1 MLLQNDNIINYF
13 TNVKYM
19 LKQYRLVCLFKY
31 ALYICLMRKQ
41 GVKERIIKT
50 ASDLFYNNGYN
61 QTGIN
66 QIIAEAGVAKASMYQ
81 HFRSKEDIAVAYL
94 KQRHINW
101 MGSLIDFVSK
111 ADSNIAKLIM
121 SFDYLKTWLDAVNY
135 RGCGFQNIICDLPQD
150 QQKIKDQVLL
160 HKNDLQNLVYKL
172 LKESGEYNNEE
183 AEEIGNELLVLME
196 GAIILSQI
204 QKGNWPILA
213 AKNASKK
220 LLKV

>member
-1 MLLQNDNIINYF
+1 MLNKN
-13 TNVKYM
+13 
-19 LKQYRLVCLFKY
+19 RLVCLIENVV
-31 ALYICLMRKQ
+31 YICHMRKQ
-41 GVKERIIKT
+41 GVKERIIET

-66 QIIAEAGVAKASMYQ
+66 QIIAEAEVAKASMYQ

-101 MGSLIDFVSK
+101 MNSLIEFVSK
-111 ADSNIAKLIM
+111 ADSNKEKLIM
-121 SFDYLKTWLDAVNY
+121 SFDYLKTWLDEVNY

-160 HKNDLQNLVYKL
+160 HKNDLKDLVYKL
-172 LKESGEYNNEE
+172 LKESKEYNVDT

-196 GAIILSQI
+196 GAIMLSQI

-220 LLKV
+220 LLEV